1 MDLNSIRNALR
12 AQPFQPFDLCLAD
25 GRRVAVMHPEFVA
38 MTNRIVV
45 VLDEHN
51 FSKTIEPL
59 LIVSLEP
66 TPAPGSAKRRLRGP
80 GWVNPEMMTRQWR
93 RACELRQ
100 CAPKLLLHWMTG
112 RPSPRIRRGT
122 CGC

>member
-1 MDLNSIRNALR
+1 MELNSIRNALR

-25 GRRVAVMHPEFVA
+25 GRRVAVTHPEFVA

-45 VLDEHN
+45 VLDENN

-66 TPAPGSAKRRLRGP
+66 TSAPGKGDNGRHKKRRK
-80 GWVNPEMMTRQWR
+80 
-93 RACELRQ
+93 A
-100 CAPKLLLHWMTG
+100 
-112 RPSPRIRRGT
+112 
-122 CGC
+122 